1 MSRKLRHPAWLAV
14 VLLVC
19 ASLSGVPWAHAQ
31 GGEPTPINV
40 GENRIGEVTA
50 EVASL
55 SYALTVGAPQTLD
68 IQVLAITQGFA
79 PSFRVIDP
87 TGAILE
93 DVSNA
98 TFQAAVRVTSLEVD
112 AGVYRIDV
120 QSANGQIG
128 QFVLGVQAGAPP
140 LPPVPLI
147 LGTAIDDAVS
157 SETPHHRYVFVGS
170 QTGVLL
176 LTVYGESTQSG
187 PEVTLKDA
195 ESDELL
201 ASSGT
206 RVLGVRYR
214 IPSGPVS
221 YMVEVSH
228 SGAPAAETFPICLE
242 NEDGSGPVCPAAPGA
257 TPTPTAVLAP
267 SPVPP
272 TAIAQAPPAPLA
284 PLPSTGACV
293 VASLTGG
300 TVNVRSGPDTSFPVL
315 FQLSG
320 NALAAVVGRLPDG
333 SWYQVTFN
341 GVTGWISSSVIR
353 IGGQCGTVPALT
365 LTPATTSAMTPTMT
379 TTPATATWTPTGT
392 LYTET
397 PTWTP
402 TATTGTATATPTW
415 TPTWTL
421 TPAMVATL
429 NFSLPPV
436 YGSTAVTSGFVPD
449 PFTVGATAG
458 GPADVSYLGGGCSG
472 FATAA
477 PTFSVNY
484 TAGAFPTLR
493 FYFVGSGDTTM
504 IINTPG
510 GSYYCVDDSFGTL
523 NPTIDFNSPASGRYD
538 IWIGSFAM
546 GAQVSGTLYITENT
560 GNHP

>member
-1 MSRKLRHPAWLAV
+1 MFRTMRHLSWLAV
-14 VLLVC
+14 VFLVGV
-19 ASLSGVPWAHAQ
+19 SLSGAPGVGAQ
-31 GGEPTPINV
+31 GGEPTPITI

-50 EVASL
+50 EVASP
-55 SYALTVGAPQTLD
+55 SYAVTVESPQSLD

-79 PSFRVIDP
+79 PSFRVLDP
-87 TGAILE
+87 AGEILE
-93 DVSNA
+93 DVPNA
-98 TFQAAVRVTSLEVD
+98 TSQAAVRVTSLEVE
-112 AGVYRIDV
+112 AGVYRIEV
-120 QSANGQIG
+120 QSANGQLG

-140 LPPVPLI
+140 LPPVPLV
-147 LGTAIDDAVS
+147 LGTPFEDEVS
-157 SETPHHRYVFVGS
+157 SETPRQRYAFIGTE
-170 QTGVLL
+170 TGVLL
-176 LTVYGESTQSG
+176 LTVRGGSTQSG

-201 ASSGT
+201 ASSGA
-206 RVLGVRYR
+206 RVAGVRYR
-214 IPSGPVS
+214 IPTGPAS
-221 YMVEVSH
+221 YLVEVSH
-228 SGAPAAETFPICLE
+228 SGAQTAEAYTICLE

-257 TPTPTAVLAP
+257 TPTPTVVIATPAIAP
-267 SPVPP
+267 TVV
-272 TAIAQAPPAPLA
+272 AQAPPP

-320 NALAAVVGRLPDG
+320 NALAAVIGRLPDG
-333 SWYQVTFN
+333 SWFQVTFN
-341 GVTGWISSSVIR
+341 GVTGWVSTSVIR
-353 IGGQCGTVPALT
+353 VGGQCGTVPALT
-365 LTPATTSAMTPTMT
+365 LTPASTSATTPTVT

-392 LYTET
+392 LTTET

-402 TATTGTATATPTW
+402 TGTEAWTATPT
-415 TPTWTL
+415 PTWTV
-421 TPAMVATL
+421 TPAAVATL
-429 NFSLPPV
+429 NYSLPPV
-436 YGSTAVTSGFVPD
+436 YGSTSLTSGFVPD
-449 PFTVGATAG
+449 PYSVGVTAG
-458 GPADVSYLGGGCSG
+458 GPADVSYLGSGCSG
-472 FATAA
+472 FTTSA

-538 IWIGSFAM
+538 VWIGSFAM
-546 GAQVSGTLYITENT
+546 GTSIGGTLYVTENT
-560 GNHP
+560 VNHP

>member
-206 RVLGVRYR
+206 RVL
-214 IPSGPVS
+214 
-221 YMVEVSH
+221 
-228 SGAPAAETFPICLE
+228 
-242 NEDGSGPVCPAAPGA
+242 
-257 TPTPTAVLAP
+257 
-267 SPVPP
+267 
-272 TAIAQAPPAPLA
+272 
-284 PLPSTGACV
+284 
-293 VASLTGG
+293 
-300 TVNVRSGPDTSFPVL
+300 
-315 FQLSG
+315 
-320 NALAAVVGRLPDG
+320 
-333 SWYQVTFN
+333 
-341 GVTGWISSSVIR
+341 
-353 IGGQCGTVPALT
+353 
-365 LTPATTSAMTPTMT
+365 
-379 TTPATATWTPTGT
+379 
-392 LYTET
+392 
-397 PTWTP
+397 
-402 TATTGTATATPTW
+402 
-415 TPTWTL
+415 
-421 TPAMVATL
+421 
-429 NFSLPPV
+429 
-436 YGSTAVTSGFVPD
+436 
-449 PFTVGATAG
+449 
-458 GPADVSYLGGGCSG
+458 
-472 FATAA
+472 
-477 PTFSVNY
+477 
-484 TAGAFPTLR
+484 
-493 FYFVGSGDTTM
+493 
-504 IINTPG
+504 
-510 GSYYCVDDSFGTL
+510 
-523 NPTIDFNSPASGRYD
+523 
-538 IWIGSFAM
+538 
-546 GAQVSGTLYITENT
+546 
-560 GNHP
+560 